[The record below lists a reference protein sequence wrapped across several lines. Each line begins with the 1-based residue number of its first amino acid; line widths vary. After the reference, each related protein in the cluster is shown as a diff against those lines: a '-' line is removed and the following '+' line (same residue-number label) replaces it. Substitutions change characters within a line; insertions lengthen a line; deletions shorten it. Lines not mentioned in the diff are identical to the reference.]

1 MNNKAFGTDNCAAA
15 HAGPRLAGGSD
26 VSTDTSGHQDEYF
39 DQQANS
45 TDIRWTVND
54 TFSIKYIFGYTDYFY
69 DRTSDV
75 DLTSNTDAF
84 TSYSGDQQFYVSQ
97 ETEYISHELQFFN
110 DWNDRLTTTTGLFY
124 YKADIT
130 QRGDYYDSNS
140 NGRYTQGFD
149 YSPSTVGAP
158 ALHRR
163 HSRRSTCSPRRRQGL
178 HQRSWLIGGRESGV
192 RAVRAVLEPRAARI
206 RSRIASVVK
215 DR

>member
-1 MNNKAFGTDNCAAA
+1 MLGLGSAE
-15 HAGPRLAGGSD
+15 RSD

-84 TSYSGDQQFYVSQ
+84 TSYSGDEQFYVSQ

-110 DWNDRLTTTTGLFY
+110 DWNDRLTIDDRLVLLQGRTSRSAATTTTRTRTV
-124 YKADIT
+124 AT
-130 QRGDYYDSNS
+130 R
-140 NGRYTQGFD
+140 QGFN
-149 YSPSTVGAP
+149 YAPNTVGA
-158 ALHRR
+158 ACVHRR
-163 HSRRSTCSPRRRQGL
+163 VPAGRPVHREARKACMRAESALSSPNPAAAYR
-178 HQRSWLIGGRESGV
+178 WTA
-192 RAVRAVLEPRAARI
+192 RA
-206 RSRIASVVK
+206 
-215 DR
+215 